1 MKTVLYFIGAI
12 IVSRIFCAITDI
24 FFIFLFG
31 SVFHCLTHQSLKNFG
46 KLFFISGA
54 VLPIIYI
61 ILGLMGMFLKNLVNG
76 KKYMMIMPI
85 LNFVISIVNDF
96 YQLFIKKMPLIIDD
110 IGLGFWYYFGA
121 ISTMITIFVCY
132 IICTF
137 KMITNEID

>member
-1 MKTVLYFIGAI
+1 
-12 IVSRIFCAITDI
+12 
-24 FFIFLFG
+24 
-31 SVFHCLTHQSLKNFG
+31 
-46 KLFFISGA
+46 
-54 VLPIIYI
+54 
-61 ILGLMGMFLKNLVNG
+61 MFLKNLVNG

-96 YQLFIKKMPLIIDD
+96 YQLFIKKIPLIIDD